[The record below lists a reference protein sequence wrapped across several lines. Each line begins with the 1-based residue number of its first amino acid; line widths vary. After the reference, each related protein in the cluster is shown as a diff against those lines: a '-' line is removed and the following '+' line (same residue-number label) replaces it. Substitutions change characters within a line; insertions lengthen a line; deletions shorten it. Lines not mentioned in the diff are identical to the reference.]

1 MAQALSTLYEIYQ
14 QFIGFVFNDME
25 IAPNVTFGWIAI
37 SVMVFGILINS
48 ILNIPKGIHVN
59 GRQSHSSN
67 NK

>member
-1 MAQALSTLYEIYQ
+1 MAQALNYLYQIYQ

-37 SVMVFGILINS
+37 SVIVFGILINS

-59 GRQSHSSN
+59 GRQSNSSN

>member
-1 MAQALSTLYEIYQ
+1 MAQALTFLYQIYQ

-25 IAPNVTFGWIAI
+25 IAPNVTFGWLAI

-59 GRQSHSSN
+59 GRQSNSSN